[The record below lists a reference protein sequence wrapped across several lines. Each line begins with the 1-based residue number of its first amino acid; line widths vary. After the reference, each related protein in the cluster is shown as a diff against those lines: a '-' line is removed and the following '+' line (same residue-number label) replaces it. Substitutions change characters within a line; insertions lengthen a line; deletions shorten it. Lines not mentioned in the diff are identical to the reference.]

1 MLSLPMPIPLL
12 CFLLSYLISTPLLLL
27 LTLPLS
33 CLLLCL
39 LLALILLLPFRY
51 HSLCSL
57 VFPVLRS
64 MFTSSLTSMSPLSLY
79 IYTLFSQSNGVI
91 ILTLFSYLSCVKSLF
106 FSSFCYFFNSFPS
119 LSSLLLSIPNTLSRY
134 SLNML
139 TLKPAQTHR

>member
-1 MLSLPMPIPLL
+1 MLSLPMPMPLL
-12 CFLLSYLISTPLLLL
+12 CFLLSYLISTLLLLL
-27 LTLPLS
+27 LTLSLS

-39 LLALILLLPFRY
+39 LLALTLLLPFRY

-64 MFTSSLTSMSPLSLY
+64 MVTSSLTSMSPLSLY
-79 IYTLFSQSNGVI
+79 IYALFSHINGVI

-119 LSSLLLSIPNTLSRY
+119 LSSLLCTFFLFNIGFILSINACSIAT
-134 SLNML
+134 
-139 TLKPAQTHR
+139 